1 MIYHMRIIIILLT
14 VLNFGKM
21 KKKTIKTIIEIIKV
35 VVSALLGYF
44 GGNAL

>member
-1 MIYHMRIIIILLT
+1 MKIICLLF
-14 VLNFGKM
+14 VNLIFGKIM

-44 GGNAL
+44 GGNAI

>member
-1 MIYHMRIIIILLT
+1 MLLT
-14 VLNFGKM
+14 SLNCGSM

-44 GGNAL
+44 GGNAI